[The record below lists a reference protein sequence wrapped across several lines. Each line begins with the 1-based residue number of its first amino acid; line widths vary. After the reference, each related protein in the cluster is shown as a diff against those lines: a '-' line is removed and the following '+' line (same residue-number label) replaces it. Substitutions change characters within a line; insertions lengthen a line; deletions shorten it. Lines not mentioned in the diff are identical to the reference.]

1 MTFLEQK
8 HLALLDEAQRRG
20 QTGIGNM
27 RLCFEVL
34 ALASGIDRACALRL
48 APHHLSEGKFVL
60 LFLLRDRPEG
70 LAPHELA
77 ERAGVT
83 RATITGLVDGLERD
97 GFLARHD
104 VKGDRRKVSVRLTAK
119 GQAMALDLFNEHS
132 RWIASLFAGLDRHEC
147 ETLGV
152 LLRRVWRN
160 VDMPAKDSATMAAGD
175 AR

>member
-1 MTFLEQK
+1 MLEQK

-20 QTGIGNM
+20 QPAIDNM

-34 ALASGIDRACALRL
+34 SLASAIDRACATRL
-48 APHHLSEGKFVL
+48 APHRLSEGKFVL
-60 LFLLRDRPEG
+60 LFLLRDLPEG

-83 RATITGLVDGLERD
+83 RATITGLLDGLERD
-97 GFLARHD
+97 GFLARHWD
-104 VKGDRRKVSVRLTAK
+104 KEDRRKVSARLTPK

-132 RWIASLFAGLDRHEC
+132 QWIASLFAGFDQHER
-147 ETLGV
+147 ESLSG

-160 VDMPAKDSATMAAGD
+160 AEIPAKDSAAVAAGNP
-175 AR
+175 R